1 MEKTYITLQEAA
13 TYAGVSKQRVK
24 DWIRANILDEL
35 IAYNQEYVDPDVL
48 DLLVETRE
56 KNIEKSSDIIYH
68 PWIDEWLDKKEQ
80 VTRKIK
86 YIPTYVNDSNFD
98 EFNLLKYRNMQT
110 GLEVQAIFLTAPFR
124 IISNNYAIKAEE
136 DGYLVIIE
144 KDDKINLRYAK
155 ENAFLKLYELLY
167 YPQNLEREEEILKY
181 IHTHDAF
188 RAMLERFILDE
199 DRENI
204 DFLDDVI
211 EEGEHI

>member
-35 IAYNQEYVDPDVL
+35 IAYNQEYVDPDAL

-110 GLEVQAIFLTAPFR
+110 GLE
-124 IISNNYAIKAEE
+124 
-136 DGYLVIIE
+136 
-144 KDDKINLRYAK
+144 
-155 ENAFLKLYELLY
+155 
-167 YPQNLEREEEILKY
+167 
-181 IHTHDAF
+181 
-188 RAMLERFILDE
+188 
-199 DRENI
+199 
-204 DFLDDVI
+204 
-211 EEGEHI
+211 